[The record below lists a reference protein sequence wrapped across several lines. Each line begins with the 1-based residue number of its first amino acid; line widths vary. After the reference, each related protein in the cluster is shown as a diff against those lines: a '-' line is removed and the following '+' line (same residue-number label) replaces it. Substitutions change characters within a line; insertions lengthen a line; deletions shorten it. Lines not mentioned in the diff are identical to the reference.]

1 MYGIFLWR
9 SYLFSWWLHRWAIM
23 MDIKIL
29 IDGKEE
35 RRISGIIPTEGNV
48 IELKKD
54 GKSRLYDVVLV
65 RYIYSLKDQ
74 DEPESCMVHLKSVE
88 DDDLDKIGI
97 TNE

>member
-1 MYGIFLWR
+1 
-9 SYLFSWWLHRWAIM
+9 M
-23 MDIKIL
+23 MDVKIL

-48 IELKKD
+48 LDLKND
-54 GKSRLYDVVLV
+54 GKSRLQDVVLV

-88 DDDLDKIGI
+88 VDDLDKIGI